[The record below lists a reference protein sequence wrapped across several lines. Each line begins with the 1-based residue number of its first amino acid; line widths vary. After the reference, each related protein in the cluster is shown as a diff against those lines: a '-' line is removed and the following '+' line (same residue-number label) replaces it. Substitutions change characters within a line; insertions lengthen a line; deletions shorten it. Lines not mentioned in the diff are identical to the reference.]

1 MAKKVEK
8 EAAKKNTAQ
17 KAVKKTVSAKKA
29 TPSKGKVSKS
39 KGTKKASTTKR
50 SKDRAGSV
58 SSNSVIGIHTQHVDF
73 LSYKV
78 DQMRKFYG
86 DVLGFSTEQRESSLN
101 YLIVHTTSSSSI
113 GFMPPHPQMT
123 GDQPPPRE
131 PTLYFVVAD
140 VDHVFADLV
149 SRGVAFMGPPQEMPW
164 GHRVVVTSDPE
175 GRTVMLGS
183 ESKKD

>member
-1 MAKKVEK
+1 MAKKEAK
-8 EAAKKNTAQ
+8 TAAKKKTAP
-17 KAVKKTVSAKKA
+17 KDDKKTDSAKKA
-29 TPSKGKVSKS
+29 TPSKGKASKS
-39 KGTKKASTTKR
+39 KSTKKASSAKR
-50 SKDRAGSV
+50 SKAAGSGKPQ
-58 SSNSVIGIHTQHVDF
+58 NLLGLHTQHVDF

-86 DVLGFSTEQRESSLN
+86 DVLGFPTEQRESSLN

-140 VDHVFADLV
+140 IDHVFADLV
-149 SRGVAFMGPPQEMPW
+149 ARGVAFMGPPQEMPW

-183 ESKKD
+183 ESKKN